1 MKKNSSK
8 VALVILAAIAV
19 LAVVFF
25 FVNIQAKRSFVRTED
40 TQMKRHV
47 EIKTL
52 EFNASMN
59 SQLVL
64 VRQMMKSPS
73 IVEFMQ
79 HPDNEDIRK
88 SAFKDFEAYS
98 DSFLSKSVFWISKE
112 NMEFWSGMKFSYV
125 VDPNDPNEYWFNMT
139 MYETEEYNFNI
150 NYNETLNTTM
160 LWVNA

>member
-1 MKKNSSK
+1 MFTSLFPSKSSVENRMKKNNSK
-8 VALVILAAIAV
+8 VALVILGAIAV

-79 HPDNEDIRK
+79 HPDNEEIRK
-88 SAFKDFEAYS
+88 SAFKDFEAIPIPS
-98 DSFLSKSVFWISKE
+98 
-112 NMEFWSGMKFSYV
+112 
-125 VDPNDPNEYWFNMT
+125 
-139 MYETEEYNFNI
+139 
-150 NYNETLNTTM
+150 
-160 LWVNA
+160 